1 MYTIK
6 QTARL
11 TGVPPGTLRSW
22 ERRYAVVRPT
32 RNESGYRVYDKSVIA
47 AIIGLRTLIDS
58 GWAPAEA
65 ARAIE
70 EGKVQCSSAAA
81 TELTALPDRVQD
93 QWTAASHAFKDFL
106 RSAARLDSLG
116 LNDSL
121 DRGFALGPFEHVVDY
136 WLFPALTALG
146 DGWAGGQIDVA
157 GEHLAS
163 QAVRSR
169 LSGAFEAAGW
179 RSRGP
184 SVLVGLPPG
193 SHHDLGALAFA
204 VMTKRRGLDVHYL
217 GADLPT
223 RSGSPRWKADG
234 WTPRSSRYRWPK
246 TVRQRKR
253 HSGPCSQRVLT
264 WCSPSA
270 VPTRTTWQ
278 GTFWSSHR
286 RPAPRQRSST
296 SASTRLLSDVF
307 RPRQS
312 GFVEPSSK
320 LCKVCTRLGQ
330 AEVCRGFARVS
341 LGPESMTATWRK

>member
-1 MYTIK
+1 MGQVVYTIK

-81 TELTALPDRVQD
+81 TELTALPERVQD

-146 DGWAGGQIDVA
+146 DAWASGQIDVA

-204 VMTKRRGLDVHYL
+204 VMAKRCGLDVHYL

-223 RSGSPRWKADG
+223 RSWVAAVEGR
-234 WTPRSSRYRWPK
+234 
-246 TVRQRKR
+246 
-253 HSGPCSQRVLT
+253 RVDAAVL
-264 WCSPSA
+264 A
-270 VPTRTTWQ
+270 VPMAQ
-278 GTFWSSHR
+278 D
-286 RPAPRQRSST
+286 RPAAEEALRAMQSARPDVVFAAGGAHSDNLTADVLVLPPKPST
-296 SASTRLLSDVF
+296 A
-307 RPRQS
+307 
-312 GFVEPSSK
+312 
-320 LCKVCTRLGQ
+320 
-330 AEVCRGFARVS
+330 AEVLDERLHQAPV
-341 LGPESMTATWRK
+341 